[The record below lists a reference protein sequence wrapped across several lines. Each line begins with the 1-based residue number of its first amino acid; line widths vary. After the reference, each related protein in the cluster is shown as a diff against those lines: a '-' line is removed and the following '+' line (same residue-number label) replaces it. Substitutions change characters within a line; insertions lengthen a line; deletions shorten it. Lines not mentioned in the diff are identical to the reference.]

1 MIPREKRAK
10 HQRLHNLCSDLETLL
25 KLTVDEIPTC
35 DDKISEGKRKGRKEQ
50 ESFWLKLRSKVTDF
64 EDTLTRKI
72 RSVRVVLDRF
82 EDALGKTKAG
92 KSKLRCTK
100 KNQKK
105 ADRKKQAS
113 TVKKNMLSY
122 LKRSNKANMSR
133 VISSK
138 DRFYHALRVV

>member
-1 MIPREKRAK
+1 M
-10 HQRLHNLCSDLETLL
+10 
-25 KLTVDEIPTC
+25 
-35 DDKISEGKRKGRKEQ
+35 
-50 ESFWLKLRSKVTDF
+50 
-64 EDTLTRKI
+64 
-72 RSVRVVLDRF
+72 RVVLDRF

-92 KSKLRCTK
+92 KSKLRYTK

-138 DRFYHALRVV
+138 DRFYHALCVV

>member
-1 MIPREKRAK
+1 M
-10 HQRLHNLCSDLETLL
+10 CSDLEALL

-122 LKRSNKANMSR
+122 LKHSNKANMSR